1 MARVQKPSNYL
12 FFALPVRR
20 RPTCASNT
28 FHRLTRPVSTPLR
41 QKSSSAATPFM
52 YDLASTAS
60 EEPRWKATPSRMAT
74 RGTPNRIF
82 KGADQMNIN
91 KSPEKLDRILTRVIG
106 EGGDSMLSDEV
117 KWLAVTHKSF
127 DHGRRGF
134 NDRLAYLAKPTGKR
148 IIELQASLSL
158 IAGSTTTPEP
168 AQLDEYGRE
177 PFKHPALTGLAG
189 LTRDRKVMVISKT
202 RMAQLANKYG
212 LMQVLRWKPKKVGH
226 KTSKALKNIKAD
238 VSVYCSSTT
247 KIVLESK

>member
-28 FHRLTRPVSTPLR
+28 FHRLTHPVSTPLR
-41 QKSSSAATPFM
+41 HKSNTAATEFL
-52 YDLASTAS
+52 YELASTAT

-74 RGTPNRIF
+74 RGTPNRIL
-82 KGADQMNIN
+82 KGADRMKIN
-91 KSPEKLDRILTRVIG
+91 ESPKELDRILRRVLG

-134 NDRLAYLAKPTGKR
+134 NDRLAYLGRR

-158 IAGSTTTPEP
+158 IAGSTTTSEP
-168 AQLDEYGRE
+168 ARPDEYGRE
-177 PFKHPALTGLAG
+177 PFKHQALTGLAG
-189 LTRDRKVMVISKT
+189 LTKDRKLVAISKT
-202 RMAQLANKYG
+202 RMAQLAARYG
-212 LMQVLRWKPKKVGH
+212 LTSVLRWKPKKVGH
-226 KTSKALKNIKAD
+226 MWNVK
-238 VSVYCSSTT
+238 SSGTY
-247 KIVLESK
+247 ER